1 MAQKSSPRS
10 EPGAPGAPGTPDE
23 RSGLTLAGVGA
34 WFDARIPAGWFTGPV
49 RVEADRDEL
58 IVTGTLDAGGLP
70 GLGNDELSLMVGAH
84 IIRFREDTRALR
96 VVLATH
102 AEDRLGRKVSW
113 AVECGGYRE
122 MFTNVSVPVMTRL
135 RFAERQVLDTLV
147 DASVA
152 RTRSEALA
160 WCVRLVAQHQG
171 DWVVELRE
179 AMVEVERVRARG
191 PRA

>member
-1 MAQKSSPRS
+1 MAQKSAPRS
-10 EPGAPGAPGTPDE
+10 ESGAPGTSDE
-23 RSGLTLAGVGA
+23 RGGLTLAGVGA

-58 IVTGTLDAGGLP
+58 IVTGTLDSGGLP
-70 GLGNDELSLMVGAH
+70 PGLGDDELSLMVGAH

-113 AVECGGYRE
+113 AVECGACRE

-152 RTRSEALA
+152 RSRSEALA

-171 DWVVELRE
+171 DWVVELRQ

>member
-1 MAQKSSPRS
+1 MAQKSAPRS
-10 EPGAPGAPGTPDE
+10 EPGAPGNPDE
-23 RSGLTLAGVGA
+23 RGGSTLAGVGA
-34 WFDARIPAGWFTGPV
+34 WFDARIPPGWFTGPV

-58 IVTGTLDAGGLP
+58 IVTGTLDSGGFP
-70 GLGNDELSLMVGAH
+70 AGLGDDELSLMVGAH

-96 VVLATH
+96 VVLASH
-102 AEDRLGRKVSW
+102 AEERLGRKISW

-152 RTRSEALA
+152 RSRSEALA

-171 DWVVELRE
+171 DWVVELRQ